1 MGMWKVIRKSR
12 LILSLSFVLFLASGN
27 NVLVSDRMIE
37 AASTAAT
44 ISPISQSDYSVSEEY
59 VVWLGQDDEGND
71 QIYARHLASGET
83 RLITNRS
90 SAKDVPSIYGT
101 KIVWADKGEHD
112 ASDAYWDI
120 YSYDLATQKETKLN
134 KQSGQYAY
142 PSIHAQG
149 VVWTEIRAY
158 DVMVY
163 YDFATGQQF
172 SLGEGKYPVLRNGQV
187 IYKHARDG
195 GLSVLELRTG
205 TTRSLIQLG
214 GNHYVDWFVASD
226 EYVLFKQKNS
236 MLGSKYVLAPLHDYA
251 AQAKDLTEMS
261 IKAEEYAFMS
271 IGSTQAVF
279 LENVKGVATLKGVQL
294 ADAKVY
300 SIEQPKAN
308 SKYIGMI
315 ADQIV
320 YLSEN
325 GELGKQEIVAVPD
338 DNSGGTKP
346 PTSGPGDNSSEQQ
359 ETGESESSL
368 EEQSFIIG
376 PSGGTAAAFEGK
388 VSLVF
393 DAGTF
398 TADSKVTI
406 AALDHSKVKLL
417 DEAGQPLQRVS
428 DVWSITSEQAFA
440 HAAQL
445 TLAYPDKDS
454 WKQQREQLGIYRYVE
469 DHFEYVGGIVGN
481 EAERSALI
489 EAAIQAPGQYAVLM
503 RHISFTDVPTSHWAT
518 HAIDVLSARGI
529 VNGVSLTTFAPNETL
544 TRAQFSK
551 MLAGALGL
559 SPQYPESP
567 SFSDVSPHQWSY
579 GWIEAAATA
588 GLVEGSQGRF
598 NPDDALT
605 REQMMAMLVRA
616 VEVKTASVA
625 AELEPAQIQQYSDH
639 ESISNWSLPYVSKA
653 LQLELVQGSGN
664 QLKPLDISSRAEAAT
679 VVYRLLGL
687 LHLL

>member
-1 MGMWKVIRKSR
+1 
-12 LILSLSFVLFLASGN
+12 VLLLTIGN
-27 NVLVSDRMIE
+27 NVLVPEQVIE
-37 AASTAAT
+37 AANTGAT
-44 ISPISQSDYSVSEEY
+44 INPISQSDYSVSEEY
-59 VVWLGQDDEGND
+59 IVWLGQDDQGND
-71 QIYARHLASGET
+71 QIYAHNLATNKTEM
-83 RLITNRS
+83 ITNRS
-90 SAKDVPSIYGT
+90 SGKDVPSIYRT

-120 YSYDLATQKETKLN
+120 YSYDLATKKETKLN

-172 SLGEGKYPVLRNGQV
+172 SLGEGKYPILRNGQV

-236 MLGSKYVLAPLHDYA
+236 LLGSKFVLAPLQDYA
-251 AQAKDLTEMS
+251 AQATDLTEMS

-294 ADAKVY
+294 ADAKVIN
-300 SIEQPKAN
+300 IEQPKAG
-308 SKYIGMI
+308 SKYIGMFD
-315 ADQIV
+315 DQII
-320 YLSEN
+320 YITDN
-325 GELGKQEIVAVPD
+325 GELGKQEVVAVTD
-338 DNSGGTKP
+338 GNSGGTKP
-346 PTSGPGDNSSEQQ
+346 PTSGSGDNSSEQ
-359 ETGESESSL
+359 EESESSL

-393 DAGTF
+393 GAGTF

-406 AALDHSKVKLL
+406 AAIDHSKVNLL

-428 DVWSITSEQAFA
+428 NVWNITSEQALT

-445 TLAYPDKDS
+445 TLAYPDEDR
-454 WKQQREQLGIYRYVE
+454 WKQQREQLGIYRYVN

-481 EAERSALI
+481 EAEQSTLI
-489 EAAIQAPGQYAVLM
+489 QAAIQAPGQYAVLL
-503 RHISFTDVPTSHWAT
+503 RHISFTDVPTNHWAA
-518 HAIDVLSARGI
+518 HAIDVLSARGV
-529 VNGVSLTTFAPNETL
+529 VNGVTLTTFAPNETL

-616 VEVKTASVA
+616 VEVKTASVVV
-625 AELEPAQIQQYSDH
+625 ELEPAQIQQYSDH
-639 ESISNWSLPYVSKA
+639 ESISSWALPYVSKA
-653 LQLELVQGSGN
+653 LQLELVQGSGY

-679 VVYRLLGL
+679 VVYRLLGVM
-687 LHLL
+687 HLL